1 MPKQLLYQRLN
12 KHPKHRWSMLRN
24 MTASLFL
31 HERIV
36 TTDGK
41 GKALLKVAHRM
52 LARAVRDSKWSQ
64 DKVFGLLRVKDANY
78 KLYIDLINRFRLSGG
93 TFVRLLHNYR
103 SRKGDGAN
111 MVVVELLKK
120 YIIFNLALIKK
131 KKITNLK
138 KYMIK
143 SV

>member
-1 MPKQLLYQRLN
+1 MPKNLNYQRLN

-52 LARAVRDSKWSQ
+52 LSRAVKDSKWSQ
-64 DKVFGLLRVKDANY
+64 DKVFGLLRVRNANY
-78 KLYIDLINRFRLSGG
+78 KLYVDLINRFRLSNGS
-93 TFVRLLHNYR
+93 FVRLIHNYR
-103 SRKGDGAN
+103 HRKGDGAN
-111 MVVVELLKK
+111 MVIVELLKK
-120 YIIFNLALIKK
+120 YINFNLVLIKIR
-131 KKITNLK
+131 KISNLRK
-138 KYMIK
+138 FMIK
-143 SV
+143 LE